1 MNRIALALIGAFGLG
16 LASGGAL
23 AEDTELNVY
32 NWTDYIGETT
42 IADFEKETG
51 IKVRY
56 DVFDSYETLDGKMLA
71 GDTGYDIIFP
81 GRTLIT
87 HHVKAGMYLP
97 IDKSKLTNMA
107 NIDDK
112 FWKALSVADPGNKH
126 SVPYMY
132 WTNGF
137 VYDAKKV
144 QEIMPDAPV
153 DSWDM
158 IFKPEIISKFAD
170 CGVSVLDSPEDVMEL
185 ALNYLGID
193 TSTTKQEDLAKAA
206 DLIIAIKPYLQK
218 FDSVGTIDALAA
230 GDRCLALTWSGD
242 FAQARNGAIENGIDV
257 DLRFSAPKEGVNLD
271 YDALAIPVDA
281 PHPEA
286 AHKFIDFMMRPDVIA
301 AATNYIGYANA
312 NKEATAMVLPEI
324 RENPALYP
332 DPSRLA
338 RVYTSDVRDA
348 DGIRVLTSEWNRA
361 KSE

>member
-1 MNRIALALIGAFGLG
+1 MNRILLVLAGV
-16 LASGGAL
+16 GAL
-23 AEDTELNVY
+23 AFGQAAADDTELNVY

-42 IADFEKETG
+42 VADFEKETG

-56 DVFDSYETLDGKMLA
+56 DTFDSYETLDGKLLA
-71 GDTGYDIIFP
+71 GSTGYDIIFP

-87 HHVKAGMYLP
+87 HHVKAGMYMPL
-97 IDKSKLTNMA
+97 DKSKLADIA
-107 NIDDK
+107 NIDPK
-112 FWKALSVADPGNKH
+112 FWKALELADPGNAH
-126 SVPYMY
+126 TVPYMY

-144 QEIMPDAPV
+144 KAIMPDAPV

-158 IFKPEIISKFAD
+158 IFKPEIISKFKD
-170 CGVSVLDSPEDVMEL
+170 CGVSILDSPEDVMEL

-206 DLIIAIKPYLQK
+206 DLVISIKPYIQK
-218 FDSVGTIDALAA
+218 FDSTGTIDALAA
-230 GDRCLALTWSGD
+230 GDRCLAMTWSGD
-242 FAQARNGAIENGIDV
+242 YAQATNRATENGIDV
-257 DLRFSAPKEGVNLD
+257 ELHFSTPKEGVNLD
-271 YDALAIPVDA
+271 YDALAIPADA

-286 AHKFIDFMMRPDVIA
+286 AHKFIEFMLKPDVIA

-312 NKEATAMVLPEI
+312 NAAATPMVLPEI

-338 RVYTSDVRDA
+338 RVYTSEVRDA
-348 DGIRVLTSEWNRA
+348 DGIRVLTTEWNRA

>member
-1 MNRIALALIGAFGLG
+1 MNRILLVLAGV
-16 LASGGAL
+16 GAL
-23 AEDTELNVY
+23 ACGQAMAADTELNVY

-42 IADFEKETG
+42 VADFEKETG

-56 DVFDSYETLDGKMLA
+56 DTFDSYETLDGKLLA
-71 GDTGYDIIFP
+71 GNTGYDIIFP

-87 HHVKAGMYLP
+87 HHVKAGMYMPL
-97 IDKSKLTNMA
+97 DKSKLDDIG
-107 NIDDK
+107 NIDPK
-112 FWKALSVADPGNKH
+112 FWKALELADPGNAH
-126 SVPYMY
+126 TVPYMY

-144 QEIMPDAPV
+144 KAIMPDAPV

-158 IFKPEIISKFAD
+158 IFKPEIISKFKD
-170 CGVSVLDSPEDVMEL
+170 CGVSILDSPEDVMEL

-206 DLIIAIKPYLQK
+206 DLVIAIKPYIQK
-218 FDSVGTIDALAA
+218 FDSTGTIDALAA
-230 GDRCLALTWSGD
+230 GDRCLAMTWSGD
-242 FAQARNGAIENGIDV
+242 YAQAANRATENGIDV
-257 DLRFSAPKEGVNLD
+257 ELHFSTPKEGVNLD
-271 YDALAIPVDA
+271 YDALAIPADA

-286 AHKFIDFMMRPDVIA
+286 AHQFIEFMLKPDVIA

-312 NKEATAMVLPEI
+312 NAAATPMVLPEI

-332 DPSRLA
+332 DPARLA
-338 RVYTSDVRDA
+338 RVYTSEVRDA
-348 DGIRVLTSEWNRA
+348 DGIRVLTTEWNRA